1 MAFKKTQNYL
11 TISKTKSE
19 QIVDLVTDELHW
31 SVLSEKLDYTRYK
44 AFDCKK
50 NLRTRYNEIKEASE
64 EKDNSA
70 FEALAEVFTI
80 KEMNIVIAIFN
91 DYVEQPEKYEK
102 PRKKKEIDLDK
113 QEQAIRKNMKDFQS
127 DLAYE
132 RGSESVDE
140 PDKKEKDS
148 KPKESPK
155 DKTKQQV
162 LEEHEAKVKQ
172 QQEEIKQL
180 PKGSPERAKK
190 EAEFQQNKADRME
203 EFWASQ
209 KKNK

>member
-50 NLRTRYNEIKEASE
+50 NLRTRYNEIKEANE

-80 KEMNIVIAIFN
+80 KEMNIVISIFN
-91 DYVEQPEKYEK
+91 DYIEAPEKYEK

-140 PDKKEKDS
+140 PDKKEQGTKQ
-148 KPKESPK
+148 EETPK

-190 EAEFQQNKADRME
+190 EAEFQRSKADRME

-209 KKNK
+209 KKGK

>member
-19 QIVDLVTDELHW
+19 QIIDLVTDELHW

-80 KEMNIVIAIFN
+80 KEMNIVISIFN

-140 PDKKEKDS
+140 PDKQEKDA

-155 DKTKQQV
+155 DKTKEQV

-209 KKNK
+209 KKDK